1 MIRFG
6 ARLSGWRL
14 CDRSV
19 MNVIKRSD
27 WGQRKGSSDDEKL
40 VHDERKVAKLKFLSE
55 RKKRDKWLKFDFS
68 WKEKLDEEALQGI
81 HGRMKVDEE

>member
-19 MNVIKRSD
+19 MNEEHPKCCQAR
-27 WGQRKGSSDDEKL
+27 GSSDDEKL